1 MSRSHVRDTAD
12 VLLEIGKIT
21 EEQMARLRQEL
32 AGRPGMDAATWLLK
46 ENLVD
51 SNDVLMAK
59 AHLNGLEF
67 RRIKPEDV
75 DKQTFEKLDNL
86 DGEEDGDTDGGP
98 LADPS
103 HAAFCFA
110 TLLHHFDG
118 GNDAAPIPDFDHDGH
133 HW

>member
-1 MSRSHVRDTAD
+1 MPRSS
-12 VLLEIGKIT
+12 LLAEPN
-21 EEQMARLRQEL
+21 R
-32 AGRPGMDAATWLLK
+32 AAL
-46 ENLVD
+46 
-51 SNDVLMAK
+51 
-59 AHLNGLEF
+59 G
-67 RRIKPEDV
+67 
-75 DKQTFEKLDNL
+75 DNL
-86 DGEEDGDTDGGP
+86 DGEEDGDTDSGP